1 MDDDEF
7 DGALGTFLG
16 AVIDEEADGRFQEV
30 VRVEWR
36 GDSESEVLSH
46 ASSSAHSVAEKLE
59 RWIPIWGRAGGE
71 RGFMLSLPS
80 SLRAQ
85 SGSRWI
91 HVRDLYL
98 ILSKIQLFSL
108 HP

>member
-7 DGALGTFLG
+7 EGALGTFLG

-46 ASSSAHSVAEKLE
+46 ASSSAHSVAVAVAEKLE

-80 SLRAQ
+80 SLRATSQ
-85 SGSRWI
+85 SAPRQWI

-98 ILSKIQLFSL
+98 ILS
-108 HP
+108 